1 MDVSP
6 APVSASSDDVTD
18 ASVSVPDPPVPEDSA
33 LVPIEVNVGAD
44 WSLRPTRY
52 PL

>member
-18 ASVSVPDPPVPEDSA
+18 ASVSVPDPPVPVDCA
-33 LVPIEVNVGAD
+33 PVKVGAD
-44 WSLRPTRY
+44 WCLRPTRY